1 MGVAA
6 ILPHGFDER
15 EILVR
20 PLDMGL
26 MQLFGFGAP

>member
-6 ILPHGFDER
+6 ILPNGLDER
-15 EILVR
+15 KVLVR